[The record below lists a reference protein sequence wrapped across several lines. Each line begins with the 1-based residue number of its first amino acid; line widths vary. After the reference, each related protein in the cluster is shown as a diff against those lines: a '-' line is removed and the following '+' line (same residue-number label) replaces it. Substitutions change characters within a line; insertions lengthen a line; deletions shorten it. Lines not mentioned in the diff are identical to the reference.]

1 MNNDGSDSELSVN
14 SLSRQAF
21 RDQNRDESN
30 ETLDA
35 IPMTNSSEQ
44 NEAFDDD
51 QSSDVIIHTEKNIFV
66 YSNFFF
72 LDFNNE
78 NC

>member
-14 SLSRQAF
+14 SLSRQPF

-51 QSSDVIIHTEKNIFV
+51 QSSDVIIHTEKKIFF
-66 YSNFFF
+66 YSNFFS
-72 LDFNNE
+72 
-78 NC
+78 